1 MTWASRARESFT
13 YSNMKILVTVLFITL
28 FAATT
33 LAQMG
38 ATPRFEDYPAP
49 VYKGRAAALKLND
62 SEEARNFRTRLREGA
77 REGVNFAGHYTVV
90 QWGCGTACLQAAFID
105 AKTGAVFFPR
115 ELNGFGVW
123 YWGKEDYDALQFKP
137 NSRLIVMSGFPAS
150 EGNKDEPKSGLHY
163 YEWTGRRLRLVKL
176 VEKKRETGR

>member
-13 YSNMKILVTVLFITL
+13 YSDMKIPVTILFVIL
-28 FAATT
+28 FAATAF
-33 LAQMG
+33 AQTG
-38 ATPRFEDYPAP
+38 ATPRFEGYPAA

-77 REGVNFAGHYTVV
+77 QQGVNFAGHYTIV
-90 QWGCGTACLQAAFID
+90 QWGCGTACLQVAFID

-123 YWGKEDYDALQFKP
+123 FWGEKDYDAVQFKP
-137 NSRLIVMSGFPAS
+137 DSRLLVVSGFPAS
-150 EGNKDEPKSGLHY
+150 EGEGDEPKSGLYY
-163 YEWTGRRLRLVKL
+163 YEWTGTRLRLVKL
-176 VEKKRETGR
+176 VEKKREMGR